1 VSRRSVLIVAPF
13 PPRLEAAHG
22 GARVIGRL
30 AFELALTNAVGVLCF
45 QAPGEAPVDD
55 ALRGRL
61 AFVEQIRLE
70 PRRNAA
76 ARIRRGAE
84 IVIGWIRGDPRLV
97 TNFRSS
103 VFRRRLRDVV
113 TAWRPR
119 IVHFEP
125 HLLGQYAAEAQTAGA
140 KTVVVVHEPGAH
152 AAAAARALSSRVDA
166 WAWRR
171 FERRILPMMDAVVVL
186 TNEDLGLL
194 QGHPHHRTV
203 RIPFGADAFELP
215 EAPRGSA
222 VVLYY
227 ANYSHAPNREAA
239 ERLAHA
245 IFPRVRQDVPDAR
258 LVLAGDASA
267 ATLPTGPGVE
277 HAGFVS
283 DIASLLA
290 SATVVAAPIRTGG
303 GMRVKVAESLAA
315 GKAVVATHRAVAG
328 MDVVAGEHYA
338 AAETDAEFA
347 SSISR
352 LLRDQAE
359 RRALELAAKEWAA
372 ASLRWEDVAGRYDA
386 LYASLDPGHRPND
399 GEE

>member
-1 VSRRSVLIVAPF
+1 MVAPF

-30 AFELALTNAVGVLCF
+30 AFELALTNEVGVLCF
-45 QAPGEAPVDD
+45 HAPGEPPVDD
-55 ALRGRL
+55 ALRERL
-61 AFVEQIRLE
+61 AFVEQVRLE

-84 IVIGWIRGDPRLV
+84 IVVGWTRGDPRLV
-97 TNFRSS
+97 TNYRSRAFRG
-103 VFRRRLRDVV
+103 RLRDVV
-113 TAWRPR
+113 AAWGPS

-125 HLLGQYAAEAQTAGA
+125 HLLGQYAAELKAAGA
-140 KTVVVVHEPGAH
+140 KIVVVVHEPGAH
-152 AAAAARALSSRVDA
+152 AAVAAQAFSSRVDA
-166 WAWRR
+166 WAWHR
-171 FERRILPMMDAVVVL
+171 FERRIFPMMDAVVVF

-194 QGHPHHRTV
+194 QDNTLHRTV

-215 EAPRGSA
+215 DAPRGSA

-245 IFPRVRQDVPDAR
+245 IFPRVRQDVPGAR
-258 LVLAGDASA
+258 LVLAGDSSA
-267 ATLPTGPGVE
+267 ATLPIGPGVE

-283 DIASLLA
+283 DITALLA
-290 SATVVAAPIRTGG
+290 SAAVVAAPIRIGG

-315 GKAVVATHRAVAG
+315 GRAVVATKRAVAG
-328 MDVVAGEHYA
+328 MDVVAGEHYV

-352 LLRDQAE
+352 LLQDDAE
-359 RRALELAAKEWAA
+359 RRALELASKAWAA
-372 ASLRWEDVAGRYDA
+372 SNLRWEDVAQRYDA
-386 LYASLDPGHRPND
+386 LYASLDPGPRSNV